1 MQEELSKLIENF
13 QLSCNNGEIL
23 TKTLKYLVAV
33 LELVAAFGPSHAGR
47 KPEEAES
54 GATSRAT
61 SATGA
66 TTTKDFCI
74 RFFSFLV
81 AFLRLAEVIK
91 EPAAFIKE

>member
-1 MQEELSKLIENF
+1 M
-13 QLSCNNGEIL
+13 
-23 TKTLKYLVAV
+23 

-61 SATGA
+61 SATSA
-66 TTTKDFCI
+66 TITKDFCI

-91 EPAAFIKE
+91 EGAAFIKE